1 MQPEESALR
10 KSLERMLTEA
20 AARVS
25 AGKAEEASRSYAHA
39 AKFATQIAE
48 ICPEMGEAEAM
59 RMRAMEYR
67 SRATAMAK
75 TKFGNRIDTK
85 RCRPDVEAD
94 PEDREARDEDDDAL
108 EQRVLAL
115 IDESP
120 RNLDWSQVGGLDNE
134 GRELKFHYGLALA
147 KRPEGLEIEGWN
159 NVMLYGP
166 PGTGKTLLASALSRN
181 LGATFFNVKASQI
194 VSKWV
199 GESGRLIAA
208 LYRLARRFSHDGPPS
223 VIFIDEF
230 DALGQ
235 DRGRETPLHHRQMLA
250 SILSELDG
258 FAHKGKVG
266 AGGKGQVL
274 TLGATNRPWDLD
286 PAVLSRFERRM
297 LIPLP
302 YAMARERIFR
312 IHLEARGL
320 ALRDAEILY
329 SDLAVRTARLSGRE
343 ISRLCKE
350 AATRMLTEMNS
361 DLPLLVE
368 RGIEALQAHTLRL
381 RPLDLDDFLPLLQR
395 FKPDTDE
402 AEDERYRRWGYD
414 A

>member
-1 MQPEESALR
+1 MHPEESALR

-20 AARVS
+20 AARTSV
-25 AGKAEEASRSYAHA
+25 GKAEDASRSYARA
-39 AKFATQIAE
+39 AQFATQIAE
-48 ICPEMGEAEAM
+48 IHSDPGEAEAM
-59 RMRAMEYR
+59 RIRAMEYR

-75 TKFGNRIDTK
+75 GRMDTK
-85 RCRPDVEAD
+85 RCRPDTEAD

-120 RNLDWSQVGGLDNE
+120 RNLDWNQVGGLDSE
-134 GRELKFHYGLALA
+134 GNELKFHYGLALA
-147 KRPEGLEIEGWN
+147 KRPEGLEVEGWN

-166 PGTGKTLLASALSRN
+166 PGTGKTLLAGALSRN

-208 LYRLARRFSHDGPPS
+208 LYRLARRFSREGPPS
-223 VIFIDEF
+223 VVFIDEF
-230 DALGQ
+230 DALCQ

-258 FAHKGKVG
+258 FVHKGRG
-266 AGGKGQVL
+266 DREGRVL

-302 YAMARERIFR
+302 EASARERIFR

-320 ALRDAEILY
+320 ALQNAETLY
-329 SDLAVRTARLSGRE
+329 PDLAHRATRLSGRE
-343 ISRLCKE
+343 IARLCKE
-350 AATRMLTEMNS
+350 AATRMLTEMNA
-361 DLPLLVE
+361 DIPALVD

-381 RPLDLDDFLPLLQR
+381 RPLSVDDFLPLLHR

-402 AEDERYRRWGYD
+402 SENERYRQWGSD